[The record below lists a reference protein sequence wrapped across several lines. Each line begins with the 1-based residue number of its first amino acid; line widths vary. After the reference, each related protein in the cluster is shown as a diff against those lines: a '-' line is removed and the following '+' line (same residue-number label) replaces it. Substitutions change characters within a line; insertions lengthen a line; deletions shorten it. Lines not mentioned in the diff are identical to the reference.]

1 MRARPLPMFAPYGRV
16 GSRIGPATRAWAI
29 RLNGGAFDVHDR
41 TSPCCDETTLFAEL
55 HPKLARQVRR
65 LVRTSE
71 QNVQDAC
78 SFAFLQ
84 LLRYQPSREG
94 VFSWLLTVAVREAV
108 KLDQRGRR
116 DRRLPAREDGVELEP
131 VDERANPALW
141 LETLAALEAIAAVG
155 LTARQARIVALH
167 AAGDTY
173 ESISE
178 MLGLSARTV
187 ERQLLRARRKL
198 RSALTEQG
206 G

>member
-1 MRARPLPMFAPYGRV
+1 MSATALARV
-16 GSRIGPATRAWAI
+16 G
-29 RLNGGAFDVHDR
+29 
-41 TSPCCDETTLFAEL
+41 DETTLFAEL
-55 HPKLARQVRR
+55 YPKLARQVRR
-65 LVRTSE
+65 LLRTTE

-84 LLRYQPSREG
+84 LLRYQPSRES

-108 KLDQRGRR
+108 KLDRRGPR
-116 DRRLPAREDGVELEP
+116 DGRFPAREDGVELEP
-131 VDERANPALW
+131 VDERADPELR
-141 LETLAALEAIAAVG
+141 LEALAALGAIAAAG

-167 AAGDTY
+167 AAGHTY

-178 MLGLSARTV
+178 MLALSERTV

-198 RSALTEQG
+198 RLALADQG

>member
-1 MRARPLPMFAPYGRV
+1 MSTTAPARV
-16 GSRIGPATRAWAI
+16 G
-29 RLNGGAFDVHDR
+29 
-41 TSPCCDETTLFAEL
+41 DETTLFAEL

-71 QNVQDAC
+71 ENVQDAC

-84 LLRYQPSREG
+84 LLRYQPSRESA
-94 VFSWLLTVAVREAV
+94 FSWLLTVAVREAV

-116 DRRLPAREDGVELEP
+116 DRPLPAREDGVELEP
-131 VDERANPALW
+131 VDERADPELW
-141 LETLAALEAIAAVG
+141 LETLAALEAIAAAG
-155 LTARQARIVALH
+155 LSARQAQIVALH
-167 AAGDTY
+167 AAGHTY

-178 MLGLSARTV
+178 MLALSERTV

-198 RSALTEQG
+198 RFALAEQG

>member
-1 MRARPLPMFAPYGRV
+1 MSRTAPARV
-16 GSRIGPATRAWAI
+16 G
-29 RLNGGAFDVHDR
+29 
-41 TSPCCDETTLFAEL
+41 DETTLFAEL

-84 LLRYQPSREG
+84 LLRYQPSRES
-94 VFSWLLTVAVREAV
+94 VFPWLLT
-108 KLDQRGRR
+108 
-116 DRRLPAREDGVELEP
+116 
-131 VDERANPALW
+131 
-141 LETLAALEAIAAVG
+141 IAAAG

-167 AAGDTY
+167 AAGHTY
-173 ESISE
+173 ELISE
-178 MLGLSARTV
+178 MLGLSVRTV

-198 RSALTEQG
+198 RFALTEQG

>member
-1 MRARPLPMFAPYGRV
+1 MSTTALARV
-16 GSRIGPATRAWAI
+16 G
-29 RLNGGAFDVHDR
+29 
-41 TSPCCDETTLFAEL
+41 DETTLFAEL

-71 QNVQDAC
+71 ENVQDAC

-84 LLRYQPSREG
+84 LLRYQPSRES

-108 KLDQRGRR
+108 KLDQRGR
-116 DRRLPAREDGVELEP
+116 DRRLPAREDGGELEP
-131 VDERANPALW
+131 VDERADPELR
-141 LETLAALEAIAAVG
+141 LQTLAALEAIAAAG

-167 AAGDTY
+167 AAGHTY
-173 ESISE
+173 QSISE
-178 MLGLSARTV
+178 MLGLSKRTV

-198 RSALTEQG
+198 RSALAEHG

>member
-1 MRARPLPMFAPYGRV
+1 MSTTAPGRV
-16 GSRIGPATRAWAI
+16 G
-29 RLNGGAFDVHDR
+29 
-41 TSPCCDETTLFAEL
+41 DETALFAEL

-71 QNVQDAC
+71 ENVQDAC
-78 SFAFLQ
+78 SFAFAFVQ

-116 DRRLPAREDGVELEP
+116 DRRLPDREDGGELAP
-131 VDERANPALW
+131 VDERADPELR
-141 LETLAALEAIAAVG
+141 LETLAALEAIAAAG

-167 AAGDTY
+167 AAGHTY

-178 MLGLSARTV
+178 MLGLSVRTV
-187 ERQLLRARRKL
+187 ERQLLRARRRL
-198 RSALTEQG
+198 RFALSEQG
-206 G
+206 GGNAALPGS

>member
-1 MRARPLPMFAPYGRV
+1 MSTTAPARV
-16 GSRIGPATRAWAI
+16 G
-29 RLNGGAFDVHDR
+29 
-41 TSPCCDETTLFAEL
+41 DETTLFAE
-55 HPKLARQVRR
+55 HHSKLARQVRR

-71 QNVQDAC
+71 ENVQDAC

-116 DRRLPAREDGVELEP
+116 DRHPAREDGGEVEP

-141 LETLAALEAIAAVG
+141 LETLAAIAAIEAAG

-167 AAGDTY
+167 AGGHTY

-178 MLGLSARTV
+178 MLGLSDRTV

-198 RSALTEQG
+198 RFVLAEQG

>member
-1 MRARPLPMFAPYGRV
+1 MSTTAPARV
-16 GSRIGPATRAWAI
+16 G
-29 RLNGGAFDVHDR
+29 
-41 TSPCCDETTLFAEL
+41 DETTLFAEL

-71 QNVQDAC
+71 ENVQDAC

-84 LLRYQPSREG
+84 LLRYQPSRG
-94 VFSWLLTVAVREAV
+94 SVFSWLLTVAVREAV

-116 DRRLPAREDGVELEP
+116 DRRLPAREDGGELE
-131 VDERANPALW
+131 RADPELR
-141 LETLAALEAIAAVG
+141 LQTLAALEAIAAAG

-167 AAGDTY
+167 AAGHTY

-178 MLGLSARTV
+178 MLALSVRTV

>member
-1 MRARPLPMFAPYGRV
+1 MFAPYGRV
-16 GSRIGPATRAWAI
+16 GSGIGPATRAWAI
-29 RLNGGAFDVHDR
+29 RLNGGPSMSTTAPARVG
-41 TSPCCDETTLFAEL
+41 DETTLFAEL

-71 QNVQDAC
+71 ENVQDAC

-84 LLRYQPSREG
+84 LLRYQPSRES

-116 DRRLPAREDGVELEP
+116 DRRLPVCEDGGELEP
-131 VDERANPALW
+131 VDERADPELR
-141 LETLAALEAIAAVG
+141 LETLAALEAIAAAG

-167 AAGDTY
+167 AAGHTY

-178 MLGLSARTV
+178 MLGLSVRTV
-187 ERQLLRARRKL
+187 ERQLLRAPRKL
-198 RSALTEQG
+198 RSALAEQG